1 MTRLE
6 EVQYLRTEPDGRHYN
21 CAQSLLV
28 PFASEVG
35 LTKEQADALGA
46 NFGAGMKMGST
57 CGVLTSA
64 LMLLGMKG
72 CTPQQAA
79 QLVQRF
85 REKHQDTN
93 ALPGEAPGH
102 QLRRPALQ
110 GQGGG
115 DSQEGALRQSGAGD
129 GQDPG
134 RGVFRPGAVTVPEAS
149 PLVPQMPKGEAPPG
163 FPF

>member
-46 NFGAGMKMGST
+46 NFGAGMKMGAT

-85 REKHQDTN
+85 REKHQDT
-93 ALPGEAPGH
+93 A
-102 QLRRPALQ
+102 
-110 GQGGG
+110 
-115 DSQEGALRQSGAGD
+115 
-129 GQDPG
+129 
-134 RGVFRPGAVTVPEAS
+134 
-149 PLVPQMPKGEAPPG
+149 APPSRPPSWSSASERSTRTPIAPPSSPRPRRRG
-163 FPF
+163 FPGKSTATVWFSRWLRSWTRKFFAQEQ

>member
-28 PFASEVG
+28 PFALEVG

-72 CTPQQAA
+72 CTPSRPPSWSSASGRSTRTPIAPPCSPRPRRRGFPGRRTATVWCWRWPRSWTRSFSPRSSNSSGGFAA
-79 QLVQRF
+79 GS
-85 REKHQDTN
+85 TN
-93 ALPGEAPGH
+93 AKRGSPAGLP
-102 QLRRPALQ
+102 LL
-110 GQGGG
+110 
-115 DSQEGALRQSGAGD
+115 
-129 GQDPG
+129 
-134 RGVFRPGAVTVPEAS
+134 TV
-149 PLVPQMPKGEAPPG
+149 L
-163 FPF
+163 

>member
-6 EVQYLRTEPDGRHYN
+6 EVQYLRTEPDSRHYN

-28 PFASEVG
+28 PFGPEVG

-93 ALPGEAPGH
+93 CAALLSKAKEEGIPRKAHCDSLVLEMAKILDEEFFAPE
-102 QLRRPALQ
+102 Q
-110 GQGGG
+110 
-115 DSQEGALRQSGAGD
+115 
-129 GQDPG
+129 
-134 RGVFRPGAVTVPEAS
+134 
-149 PLVPQMPKGEAPPG
+149 
-163 FPF
+163 

>member
-35 LTKEQADALGA
+35 LAKEQADALGA

-57 CGVLTSA
+57 CGVL
-64 LMLLGMKG
+64 
-72 CTPQQAA
+72 PDAA
-79 QLVQRF
+79 GDEGLHPPAGRPAGP
-85 REKHQDTN
+85 